1 MKQIYPVSNMS
12 AALSQW
18 FKVLYNFRYGGR
30 APLPFPS
37 PPLPVP
43 AGLFH
48 CVSRI
53 SILRSLDLNRLT
65 GELSGI
71 TVSRFINVVNLVSK
85 CFLARVW
92 CLYLSLSLTL
102 WCEKRRLAGS
112 RQRENKASTRAK
124 DYPSILRSISSS
136 HLIVNRSLTHL
147 SRALETKL
155 KRTFPFLFPPFS
167 YLLNFSLD
175 RSTRDHRFD
184 SITCCINRRNEAS
197 KVFEIESLFSLE
209 ARNKML
215 RVLPLNT

>member
-1 MKQIYPVSNMS
+1 MFGAS
-12 AALSQW
+12 
-18 FKVLYNFRYGGR
+18 
-30 APLPFPS
+30 
-37 PPLPVP
+37 
-43 AGLFH
+43 
-48 CVSRI
+48 
-53 SILRSLDLNRLT
+53 T
-65 GELSGI
+65 
-71 TVSRFINVVNLVSK
+71 
-85 CFLARVW
+85 
-92 CLYLSLSLTL
+92 SLSLTL

-124 DYPSILRSISSS
+124 DYPSILRSTSSS

-215 RVLPLNT
+215 RVLPLNTWVVESVSFPTTRFVELYFREWEKVGCFDDYCVWKNRIEKLID

>member
-1 MKQIYPVSNMS
+1 MQGGGKRETNLSNMS

-18 FKVLYNFRYGGR
+18 FKVLYNFRYGDR
-30 APLPFPS
+30 APFPS

-102 WCEKRRLAGS
+102 WCGRTRREDWPVLVNGKIKHQLARKII
-112 RQRENKASTRAK
+112 RQSC
-124 DYPSILRSISSS
+124 DLPSS
-136 HLIVNRSLTHL
+136 HLIINRSLTHL
-147 SRALETKL
+147 SR
-155 KRTFPFLFPPFS
+155 S
-167 YLLNFSLD
+167 
-175 RSTRDHRFD
+175 
-184 SITCCINRRNEAS
+184 
-197 KVFEIESLFSLE
+197 
-209 ARNKML
+209 
-215 RVLPLNT
+215 